1 MKMSTIISLV
11 ATVLFTQNGTAEN
24 SKIRPVRFQHFVQKF
39 EEVVTMHI
47 SSDAS
52 PGVITVRQDDSV
64 KTGSLS
70 IEWLQLLERRVRL
83 HNGVKELRYRVLK
96 DRVVSDVD
104 LAGKK
109 DRKAID
115 SPLVG
120 ETVTG
125 MQDANGTWR
134 LFLDQAAGAEQA
146 ALMDEL
152 ESYEKRRWFIED
164 PVNIGDCWDF
174 SPSFIKHIMERDL
187 KGTKVEAKMKL
198 EQVKLVDTVPV
209 AVLSFYIK
217 SVGMNHDSDAS
228 ISLIGEVEIDL
239 RNMFD
244 YKLSMEGQMTTSS
257 SHNGVTTVV
266 KSPIKYLVTQE
277 LKGAISAHK

>member
-1 MKMSTIISLV
+1 MKIGKIISLV
-11 ATVLFTQNGTAEN
+11 CLVALAQSSSAEYVQG
-24 SKIRPVRFQHFVQKF
+24 RPVRFQHFVQKF
-39 EEVVTMHI
+39 EEVVTVRV

-52 PGVITVRQDDSV
+52 PGVLTISQGNELKEGTISIDWRQ
-64 KTGSLS
+64 
-70 IEWLQLLERRVRL
+70 QLERRLRL
-83 HNGVKELRYRVLK
+83 KNGVKELRYRVLQ

-109 DRKAID
+109 DRKSID

-125 MQDANGTWR
+125 MKDADGTWR

-146 ALMDEL
+146 VLMDEL

-164 PVNIGDCWDF
+164 PVNIGDSWDF

-187 KGTKVEAKMKL
+187 KGTKVEAKMTLK
-198 EQVKLVDTVPV
+198 EVKLVDTVPV

-228 ISLIGEVEIDL
+228 ISLNGEVEIDL

-257 SHNGVTTVV
+257 SHNGVTTLV

-277 LKGAISAHK
+277 LKGAINAPK

>member
-1 MKMSTIISLV
+1 MKIGKIISLV
-11 ATVLFTQNGTAEN
+11 CLVALAQSSSAEYVQG
-24 SKIRPVRFQHFVQKF
+24 RPVRFQHFVQKF
-39 EEVVTMHI
+39 EEVVTVRV

-52 PGVITVRQDDSV
+52 PGVLTISQGNELKEGTISIDWRQ
-64 KTGSLS
+64 
-70 IEWLQLLERRVRL
+70 QLERRLRL
-83 HNGVKELRYRVLK
+83 KNGVKELRYRVLQ

-109 DRKAID
+109 DRKSID

-125 MQDANGTWR
+125 MQDADGTWR

-146 ALMDEL
+146 VLMDEL

-164 PVNIGDCWDF
+164 PVNIGDSWDF

-187 KGTKVEAKMKL
+187 KGTKVEAKMTLK
-198 EQVKLVDTVPV
+198 EVKLVDTVPV

-228 ISLIGEVEIDL
+228 ISLTGEVEIDL

-257 SHNGVTTVV
+257 SHNGVTTLV

-277 LKGAISAHK
+277 LKGAISAAK